1 MTVQAAPPARIRR
14 STAAQRAYD
23 RRRQRATVVG
33 GHPAPASAPTVT
45 APRAIVAR
53 IPFVATVIGLLCLG
67 LAATLLLTTR
77 AAEDSYELA
86 DARAHNQSLRE
97 RTAALARDVAAGNS
111 APVLAAK
118 AAEQG
123 LIPAKD
129 PARLVMDADGT
140 VHVVGT
146 PKPAEGKPV
155 PPLDRTPV
163 PVPAAPAPQT
173 QVSRPAPTTQA
184 TAPTSAPAPTT
195 AAAPTPTQQPATPQS
210 ANDGRIQARG
220 EQSTLVTVITQPPA
234 GARQ

>member
-23 RRRQRATVVG
+23 RRRQRASVVG
-33 GHPAPASAPTVT
+33 GHSAPAVSTVAT
-45 APRAIVAR
+45 PRGIVAR

-67 LAATLLLTTR
+67 LATTLLLTTR

-97 RTAALARDVAAGNS
+97 QTAALERDVAAGNS
-111 APVLAAK
+111 APVLAEK
-118 AAEQG
+118 AAGLG
-123 LIPAKD
+123 LIPVKD
-129 PARLVMDADGT
+129 PARLVMEADGT
-140 VHVVGT
+140 VNVVGT

-155 PPLDRTPV
+155 APLDRAPDPV
-163 PVPAAPAPQT
+163 IAPAPQT
-173 QVSRPAPTTQA
+173 RAPRPTATTPSPAPTTPA
-184 TAPTSAPAPTT
+184 APTT
-195 AAAPTPTQQPATPQS
+195 TPPATPQ
-210 ANDGRIQARG
+210 AVNDGRIQARG